1 MTRIL
6 LVEDDEA
13 VRTLVTRLLERNGY
27 EVRAAAGPES
37 ALRQMKDFHPAL
49 LVMDMNLPGM
59 HGLDLVHLLRG
70 ARLELP
76 AIAITGEQLE
86 EFEAMASGFSAV
98 VQKPFTEADLI
109 DAIKKTIF

>member
-1 MTRIL
+1 MRIL
-6 LVEDDEA
+6 LVEDEEA
-13 VRTLVTRLLERNGY
+13 VRNLVTRLLEKHGH
-27 EVRAAAGPES
+27 EVRSAAGPDT
-37 ALRQMKDFHPAL
+37 ALLQMKDFHPAL
-49 LVMDMNLPGM
+49 LLMDMNLPGM

-98 VQKPFTEADLI
+98 VQKPFTEAELI
-109 DAIKKTIF
+109 ATIKRTIY